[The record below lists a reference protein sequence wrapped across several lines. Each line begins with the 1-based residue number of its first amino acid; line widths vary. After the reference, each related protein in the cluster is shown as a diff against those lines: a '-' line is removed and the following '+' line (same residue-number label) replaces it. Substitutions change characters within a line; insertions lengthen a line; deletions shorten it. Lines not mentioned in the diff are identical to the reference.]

1 MCELSFSIALWIIYI
16 RSFFSLVL
24 LKIFWNF
31 RNSSRK
37 NQRRSS
43 RSQVFYK
50 IDVKSWK
57 KFVFKKVSR
66 LGVRNKLF
74 EWLAANEFLS
84 NSKNYLR
91 FSCVSI
97 SCFFIF
103 FITFF
108 PPNGDPLVEKR
119 SIQSNY
125 QEVATKRCFCRIF
138 LEIFRYECWF
148 MK

>member
-1 MCELSFSIALWIIYI
+1 MCELPFSIALWIIYI

-108 PPNGDPLVEKR
+108 PTNRDPLVEKR

-125 QEVATKRCFCRIF
+125 QEVATKRCFCRLF
-138 LEIFRYECWF
+138 WEIFRYECWF

>member
-1 MCELSFSIALWIIYI
+1 MRASLQYCIMDNIYQKH
-16 RSFFSLVL
+16 FFTGTLKNL
-24 LKIFWNF
+24 LKF
-31 RNSSRK
+31 SK
-37 NQRRSS
+37 Q
-43 RSQVFYK
+43 FYK
-50 IDVKSWK
+50 KSTQKQPFSGVASWK

-66 LGVRNKLF
+66 LGVHNKLF

-108 PPNGDPLVEKR
+108 PTNRDPLVEKR

-125 QEVATKRCFCRIF
+125 QEVATKRCFCRLF
-138 LEIFRYECWF
+138 WEIFRYECWF